1 MHFLLTLERRVLVD
15 EKKDDREKSSES
27 ALTDME
33 KLCLSIGSMAL
44 DEQQWEELWIK
55 YPDKA
60 RDILI
65 RIGAE
70 QLGLVDPIEEES

>member
-1 MHFLLTLERRVLVD
+1 
-15 EKKDDREKSSES
+15 
-27 ALTDME
+27 ME

-70 QLGLVDPIEEES
+70 QLGLVDPIEEEG

>member
-1 MHFLLTLERRVLVD
+1 VD

-27 ALTDME
+27 TLTDME

-44 DEQQWEELWIK
+44 DEQQWEELWTK

-65 RIGAE
+65 QIGAE
-70 QLGLVDPIEEES
+70 QLGLVDPIEEEG